1 MVKQITSLANPLI
14 KQIIA
19 LDTAGE
25 RRQTGIFAV
34 EGLREIA
41 LALKAHYRIQTLL
54 YCPQYTDALHL
65 QNSIPYTGD
74 TELIEVSAAVFEK
87 IAYRKHVANAIAL
100 CETRPLLL
108 ESLILSANPLLIA
121 LETVEKPGNL
131 GAILR
136 TADAAGIDGLLLCN
150 PQTDVFNPN
159 VIRSSLG
166 AVFTCPPAVCPS
178 PEPFAYL
185 PPLQLPIIAAA
196 LTPAAI
202 PYHQIRFDQPCA
214 IAFGSEAYGLS
225 DEWLEQSDLQAI
237 IPMWGEVNSLNVSV
251 SAAILI
257 YEALRQRIDDFRR

>member
-1 MVKQITSLANPLI
+1 MLKQITSLANPLV

-19 LDTAGE
+19 LETAGE
-25 RRQTGIFAV
+25 RKKSGIFAV

-41 LALKAHYRIQTLL
+41 LALKARYRIQTLL

-65 QNSIPYTGD
+65 QNSIPYPD
-74 TELIEVSAAVFEK
+74 DIELIEVSPAVFEK
-87 IAYRKHVANAIAL
+87 IAYRKHVPNAIAL

-108 ESLILSANPLLIA
+108 ENLILSANPLLIA
-121 LETVEKPGNL
+121 VETVEKPGNL

-166 AVFTCPPAVCPS
+166 AVFTCPIAVCTS
-178 PEPFAYL
+178 TEAIAYL
-185 PPLQLPIIAAA
+185 RQLQLPIIAAA
-196 LTPAAI
+196 LTPSAK
-202 PYHQIRFDQPCA
+202 PCHQIHFEQPCA
-214 IAFGSEAYGLS
+214 IAFGSEANGLS
-225 DEWLEQSDLQAI
+225 DEWLGQSDMQAI

-251 SAAILI
+251 SAAIFI
-257 YEALRQRIDDFRR
+257 YEAQRQRMEMGR